1 METMNISLPASLKK
15 FVQERVAGG
24 DFGNASEY
32 IRGLLREDRERR
44 AEQRLETLLLEG
56 LGSGDP
62 IEADRK
68 YWRAKR
74 RELTK
79 NRRSDK
85 AP

>member
-1 METMNISLPASLKK
+1 METMNISLPASLKE

-62 IEADRK
+62 VEADRE
-68 YWRAKR
+68 YWRGKR

-79 NRRSDK
+79 GQRKNK
-85 AP
+85 AR